1 MAKIISVEFDLGL
14 PNEYMVDHSQS
25 EGKTRKFTYH
35 GPDKIY
41 LQLGEDGTEKH
52 GPLIEDDIIDGRP
65 VPADV
70 VEWYEVDCATNPLV
84 CQLRGPVLNELQESY
99 DDEPYVH
106 PNSPVLDGTSTMKI
120 YGPPKPCDIYDA
132 TTGIKKEADGS
143 LSVRKIS
150 ALEAIHGDERNI
162 TTLDLKRQ
170 RDQLLRNSDGQ
181 VAPDMPIG
189 LRTEWEAYRQKLRD
203 FPAVIESA
211 GIDPNIA
218 FYMFPDQPAGA
229 TSDAEY
235 QILLEQQ
242 AKAAAEG

>member
-41 LQLGEDGTEKH
+41 LQLGADGTEKY
-52 GPLIEDDIIDGRP
+52 GPLTEDEILDGRP
-65 VPADV
+65 IPADV

-84 CQLRGPVLNELQESY
+84 CQLRGPVVNELQESY
-99 DDEPYVH
+99 DDESYVH
-106 PNSPVLDGTSTMKI
+106 PNSSVLEGTTTMNV

-132 TTGIKKEADGS
+132 TTGVKKEEDGS
-143 LSVRKIS
+143 LSVKKLS
-150 ALEAIHGDERNI
+150 TLEAIHGDEKNI
-162 TTLDLKRQ
+162 TMLALKRQ

-181 VAPDMPIG
+181 VAPDMPAG
-189 LRTEWEAYRQKLRD
+189 LKADWESYRQNLRD
-203 FPAVIESA
+203 FPSVIESA

-218 FYMFPDQPAGA
+218 FYMFPEQPKSA
-229 TSDAEY
+229 TSEAEY
-235 QILLEQQ
+235 QILLAQEAEQQ
-242 AKAAAEG
+242 

>member
-41 LQLGEDGTEKH
+41 LQLGADGTEKY
-52 GPLIEDDIIDGRP
+52 GPLTEDEILDGRP
-65 VPADV
+65 IPEDV
-70 VEWYEVDCATNPLV
+70 VEWYEVDCETNPLV

-106 PNSPVLDGTSTMKI
+106 PSSPVLDGTSTMKI

-132 TTGIKKEADGS
+132 VTGIKKEANGS
-143 LSVRKIS
+143 LSIRKLS
-150 ALEAIHGDERNI
+150 TLEAIHGDEKNI
-162 TTLDLKRQ
+162 TILDLKRQ
-170 RDQLLRNSDGQ
+170 RDQLLKNSDGQ
-181 VAPDMPIG
+181 VAPDMPSGIKS
-189 LRTEWEAYRQKLRD
+189 EWETYRQQLRD

-218 FYMFPDQPAGA
+218 FYMFPDQPKSA
-229 TSDAEY
+229 TSEAEY